1 MTDDNNKIESYN
13 LGSVHIDVWP
23 MDERPNKYLVVCN
36 DSEYELKLAVGKEEF
51 TNYHKL
57 TNKSI
62 LKEFRRQKE
71 EED

>member
-1 MTDDNNKIESYN
+1 MTDDNKIESYN

-23 MDERPNKYLVVCN
+23 MEDRPDKYLVVCY
-36 DSEYELKLAVGKEEF
+36 DGEYELKLAIGKEEF
-51 TNYHKL
+51 TNYRKL

-71 EED
+71 GED